1 MKMLKNLGVIW
12 LVAVAAL
19 LCAGASCAQ
28 TAGSRTGSAGGTE
41 AAGGAAAAALPGDV
55 DPESLNRLPVPK
67 GDGLSDDDKKIFDAM
82 THGQQASVRLYSPR
96 LAQSLND
103 AQNYLKSGTGFGDQ
117 LTEIA
122 VLVTTREVDSPFL
135 WTIWEKHGR
144 DLKDSRHI
152 DPEII
157 DVIKYEKPVAGLG
170 EKEALVIT
178 FGRELFGQ
186 KTVSQETFA
195 HAVRLFG
202 RRGTV
207 DLVELLAQ
215 WSATCVELTAF
226 EQQLPAG
233 QKPLLPPR

>member
-1 MKMLKNLGVIW
+1 
-12 LVAVAAL
+12 
-19 LCAGASCAQ
+19 
-28 TAGSRTGSAGGTE
+28 
-41 AAGGAAAAALPGDV
+41 
-55 DPESLNRLPVPK
+55 
-67 GDGLSDDDKKIFDAM
+67 
-82 THGQQASVRLYSPR
+82 
-96 LAQSLND
+96 
-103 AQNYLKSGTGFGDQ
+103 
-117 LTEIA
+117 
-122 VLVTTREVDSPFL
+122 L

-152 DPEII
+152 EPEII

-170 EKEALVIT
+170 EKEALIIT

-186 KTVSQETFA
+186 KRVSQETFA

-233 QKPLLPPR
+233 QKPLLPSR

>member
-12 LVAVAAL
+12 LVGVEAL

-41 AAGGAAAAALPGDV
+41 AAGGAAAASLPGDI
-55 DPESLNRLPVPK
+55 DPESLNRLPVPT
-67 GDGLSDDDKKIFDAM
+67 GDGLSDEDKKIFDAM

-122 VLVTTREVDSPFL
+122 VLVTTREMDSPFL

-170 EKEALVIT
+170 EKEALIIT

-186 KTVSQETFA
+186 KRVSQETFA

-207 DLVELLAQ
+207 DLVELMAQ

-233 QKPLLPPR
+233 QKPLLPSR

>member
-1 MKMLKNLGVIW
+1 MERPGRW
-12 LVAVAAL
+12 EAAL
-19 LCAGASCAQ
+19 LVGACCMMFSGALPAQ
-28 TAGSRTGSAGGTE
+28 EPSGSANTRSSS
-41 AAGGAAAAALPGDV
+41 AAPETAADI
-55 DPESLNRLPVPK
+55 DPVSGNRLPVPK
-67 GDGLSDDDKKIFDAM
+67 GEGLGDEEKKSFDSL
-82 THGQQASVRLYSPR
+82 TRGQQASVRFYSPK
-96 LAQSLND
+96 LAESLGT
-103 AQNYLKSGTGFGDQ
+103 AQNYLKSETGFGDR

-122 VLVTTREVDSPFL
+122 VLVTTREADSQFL

-157 DVIKYEKPVAGLG
+157 DVIKYEKPVGTIG
-170 EKEALVIT
+170 EKEALIIR

-186 KTVSQETFA
+186 KRVSPETFA
-195 HAVRLFG
+195 DAVRLFG

-226 EQQLPAG
+226 DQQLPAG
-233 QKPLLPPR
+233 QQPLLPAR